1 VENENQSHKLTAKKG
16 KGGSGELLVLTP
28 FFIFSALIFFGSF
41 YYKFEARA
49 VPMFIGFATMLLT
62 GARVVSILLG
72 KGQREMVGIG
82 GDFDKIKSDLR
93 AEFMEG
99 RIQEVEKKIT
109 WLDEVKGY
117 VLLIMNYL
125 AILLFGFWIG
135 IFLGFVGSAWLYRF
149 KQIKSIFWMLLSAY
163 LFVYV
168 ICYKFMGFPLYKG
181 LVLDWIW
188 R

>member
-1 VENENQSHKLTAKKG
+1 MTHENSGQKVSGKKE
-16 KGGSGELLVLTP
+16 KGRYGELLILTP
-28 FFIFSALIFFGSF
+28 FFIFSVLIFFGSF
-41 YYKFEARA
+41 YYRFEARA

-93 AEFMEG
+93 AEFLEG
-99 RIQEVEKKIT
+99 RIQEEAKKIT
-109 WLDEVKGY
+109 WRDEVKGY
-117 VLLIMNYL
+117 VLLIMNFL

-149 KQIKSIFWMLLSAY
+149 KQIKSILWMLLSAY
-163 LFVYV
+163 IFVYV

-181 LVLDWIW
+181 LVLSWIW

>member
-1 VENENQSHKLTAKKG
+1 
-16 KGGSGELLVLTP
+16 
-28 FFIFSALIFFGSF
+28 
-41 YYKFEARA
+41 
-49 VPMFIGFATMLLT
+49 
-62 GARVVSILLG
+62 LG

-163 LFVYV
+163 IFVYV